1 LTEVRV
7 YGIDA
12 VPVRET
18 VVLLATIVK
27 LGAGD
32 WAIAGNVASSR
43 VSNSV
48 GRANKE
54 WNIPKEYINAGL
66 QCGSF
71 INLNEGMIAMKL
83 WE

>member
-7 YGIDA
+7 YGIEP
-12 VPVRET
+12 VPVGET
-18 VVLLATIVK
+18 VTLLAVIVK

-32 WAIAGNVASSR
+32 WAIAGKVASSR

-48 GRANKE
+48 GRANEK
-54 WNIPKEYINAGL
+54 WNIPKEYIKAGL

-71 INLNEGMIAMKL
+71 IDLNRG
-83 WE
+83 